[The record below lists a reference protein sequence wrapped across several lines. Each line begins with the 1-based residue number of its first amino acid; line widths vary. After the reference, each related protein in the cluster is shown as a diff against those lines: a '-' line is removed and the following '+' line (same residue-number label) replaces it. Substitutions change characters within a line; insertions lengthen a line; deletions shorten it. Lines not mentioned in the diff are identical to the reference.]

1 MKRIH
6 FIISLFLVY
15 SEHYLVHLYLIG
27 CNLAKFDPY
36 VLCLYKGM
44 TTLRE
49 LNVSRCLKVTDAGI
63 RHLLS
68 IPTLEKLCIAETGIT
83 AHGVTLLSSL
93 KTLVFLDLGG
103 LPVTDQALS
112 SLQVFLFS
120 IFNQDNL
127 STSLTVVPILSVDLW
142 LHGSHLMFLAVLCHR
157 HSLP

>member
-1 MKRIH
+1 
-6 FIISLFLVY
+6 
-15 SEHYLVHLYLIG
+15 
-27 CNLAKFDPY
+27 
-36 VLCLYKGM
+36 M

-112 SLQVFLFS
+112 SLQVFLVSFS
-120 IFNQDNL
+120 MRQFVNKSYCQSKIFCPWTCRCMVHTL
-127 STSLTVVPILSVDLW
+127 C
-142 LHGSHLMFLAVLCHR
+142 FLQC
-157 HSLP
+157 

>member
-1 MKRIH
+1 
-6 FIISLFLVY
+6 
-15 SEHYLVHLYLIG
+15 
-27 CNLAKFDPY
+27 
-36 VLCLYKGM
+36 M

-49 LNVSRCLKVTDAGI
+49 LNVSRCLKVNDAGI

-112 SLQVFLFS
+112 SLQVFPFAF
-120 IFNQDNL
+120 FNRDNL
-127 STSLTVVPILSVDLW
+127 STRLTVNPISFV
-142 LHGSHLMFLAVLCHR
+142 HGPPAAWFTPYV
-157 HSLP
+157 SLQC

>member
-1 MKRIH
+1 
-6 FIISLFLVY
+6 
-15 SEHYLVHLYLIG
+15 
-27 CNLAKFDPY
+27 
-36 VLCLYKGM
+36 M

-83 AHGVTLLSSL
+83 AHGVALISSL

-112 SLQVFLFS
+112 SLQVFLVSFLMRQFVNES
-120 IFNQDNL
+120 CCESKIFCPWTCRCMVHTL
-127 STSLTVVPILSVDLW
+127 C
-142 LHGSHLMFLAVLCHR
+142 FLQC
-157 HSLP
+157 

>member
-1 MKRIH
+1 
-6 FIISLFLVY
+6 
-15 SEHYLVHLYLIG
+15 
-27 CNLAKFDPY
+27 
-36 VLCLYKGM
+36 M

-49 LNVSRCLKVTDAGI
+49 LDVSRCLKVTDAGI

-112 SLQVFLFS
+112 SLQVFPF
-120 IFNQDNL
+120 
-127 STSLTVVPILSVDLW
+127 
-142 LHGSHLMFLAVLCHR
+142 
-157 HSLP
+157 